1 MSAPVRAT
9 MVYDGDCGFC
19 RRTAAR
25 WKKRFDRQI
34 DFISFDECLLPEA
47 KTKEFRSMVRFVS
60 QMGQFMVELLRS
72 PKCSHSLAI
81 MFGTGCINYRSSIS
95 SRIWDITLSRRIED
109 LLEGFSD
116 FRPAVGAESSSA

>member
-1 MSAPVRAT
+1 MEIVGFVDEPPHAGKNDLIDRSISSPLMNVFFQRRRQKSSVR
-9 MVYDGDCGFC
+9 
-19 RRTAAR
+19 
-25 WKKRFDRQI
+25 W
-34 DFISFDECLLPEA
+34 
-47 KTKEFRSMVRFVS
+47 FVLFP